1 MRAPER
7 GGAVSDNRSRLLS
20 VRQQQKVRPAPP
32 RRAVTRP
39 HDMDLL
45 RAVSWGDAPRV
56 PDGVVHMEL
65 WRLLNDGLVRR
76 TPSGLDVTSR
86 GHAVLDED
94 DF

>member
-1 MRAPER
+1 M
-7 GGAVSDNRSRLLS
+7 SDNRSTLRC
-20 VRQQQKVRPAPP
+20 VRQQQKVHPAPP
-32 RRAVTRP
+32 RRPVTRP

-45 RAVSWGDAPRV
+45 RAVSWGDVPRV

-65 WRLLNDGLVRR
+65 WRLVNDGLVCR
-76 TPSGLDVTSR
+76 TPAGLDVTSR